1 MNIRKQSV
9 DQILHALTEHIRT
22 QIKFYKPKSKKDK
35 KEQQLKLSENIEIIR
50 KNKDIKS
57 LLNEFDNIYY
67 DGKIVLCAFNAIM
80 DDIINDIYS
89 EKGPLKKNYAQEF
102 TAYCPGQDFM
112 NLTKR
117 RKHPRGI
124 VLEKVLVDTKAT
136 PGNVKFDD
144 SRFIYNI
151 GGADIKDNILKCRQ
165 CHSSAEKRKT
175 GDVVIYRE
183 LYKPDQTKVL
193 EKILRDVKDEKGNF
207 KKLKKVILNSKSST
221 LNIFNLEQILMFG
234 YNNISEQFD
243 PKTAQLF
250 ENAMNYYIKVPVA
263 IVKTRL
269 KYDFRK
275 FVLMISKKK
284 FTSFDDTYAARIII
298 QDCEEFYKG
307 KIKNM
312 TEFQQLSIK
321 NKNMRYLKSRLN
333 NYSGIEIEEREDNI
347 QNPKKTGYMDYQMTV
362 HMLRESFKKEKVKK
376 ALISQGLLDEQILG
390 QSVKNGRTN
399 VKYDEWLDAIKNRLL
414 GIQIRTFRMDYLAET
429 DPGMRHDH
437 YMIDQLKEMEKILDD
452 DDELCMIYH
461 VLSHLIKP
469 EHMMKRMEKAKRR
482 IYS

>member
-1 MNIRKQSV
+1 MGAKRQSIE
-9 DQILHALTEHIRT
+9 QILYALREHIRE
-22 QIKFYKPKSKKDK
+22 QNKFCKLKSEKDK
-35 KEQQLKLSENIEIIR
+35 KEQQLEISKNIEIIK

-67 DGKIVLCAFNAIM
+67 DGKIVLCAFNAVM

-112 NLTKR
+112 NQTKR

-124 VLEKVLVDTKAT
+124 VLEKVLVDTKTT
-136 PGNVKFDD
+136 PGNVKFDE
-144 SRFIYNI
+144 SRLIYNI
-151 GGADIKDNILKCRQ
+151 GGADIKGDILKCRQ
-165 CHSSAEKRKT
+165 CSSSAEKRKT

-183 LYKPDQTKVL
+183 LYKPNQAKVL
-193 EKILRDVKDEKGNF
+193 DKILRDVRDEKGNF
-207 KKLKKVILNSKSST
+207 RKLRRVILNSKSST

-234 YNNISEQFD
+234 HDYISEQFD

-298 QDCEEFYKG
+298 QDNEEFYKR
-307 KIKNM
+307 KVRNM
-312 TEFQQLSIK
+312 KEFQQLSIQ
-321 NKNMRYLKSRLN
+321 NKNMRYIKSKLN
-333 NYSGIEIEEREDNI
+333 NYPGIEVEERQDNI

-362 HMLRESFKKEKVKK
+362 HMLRELFKKEKVKT
-376 ALISQGLLDEQILG
+376 ALVKEGLLDKQILG
-390 QSVKNGRTN
+390 QSVKDGKTN
-399 VKYDEWLDAIKNRLL
+399 VKYDGWLDAIKDRIL

-437 YMIDQLKEMEKILDD
+437 YKIDQLKEMERVLNKN
-452 DDELCMIYH
+452 DELCMTYH

-469 EHMMKRMEKAKRR
+469 EYMIKRMKKAKRR
-482 IYS
+482 MYR